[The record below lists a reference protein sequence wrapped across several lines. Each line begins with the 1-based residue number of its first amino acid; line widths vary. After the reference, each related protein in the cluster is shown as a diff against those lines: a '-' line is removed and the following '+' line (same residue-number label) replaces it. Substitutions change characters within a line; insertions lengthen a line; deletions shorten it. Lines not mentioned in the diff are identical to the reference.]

1 MATPS
6 QPSKASVRQDEAESP
21 SSAVTPTPKEVKAQ
35 SYDVLMGASR
45 SHENGPSI
53 APIPSLESIREWVHA
68 AIFNPSPERPYRINP
83 PPQDRPVRVYA
94 DGVYDL
100 FHYAHMLQLRQ
111 AKLSFPSVYLIVGVV
126 SSDLCEKHKNRPM
139 LESSERYEALR
150 NCRWV
155 DEVLEDAPW
164 VIEPELVN
172 KLAIDYVAHDE
183 LPYAMATGGQ
193 AQSHSDVYDW
203 LKKEGRFLP
212 TRRTE
217 GISTSELMSRIVSMY
232 REGDLDAKLEKM
244 GESKLTSTSPYSP

>member
-1 MATPS
+1 MTGSSHLPE
-6 QPSKASVRQDEAESP
+6 ASVREDTESP
-21 SSAVTPTPKEVKAQ
+21 SSAATSTPKEVKAQ
-35 SYDVLMGASR
+35 SYDVLMGAPR

-53 APIPSLESIREWVHA
+53 APIASVESIREWVHA

-83 PPQDRPVRVYA
+83 PPQDRPVRIYA
-94 DGVYDL
+94 DGV
-100 FHYAHMLQLRQ
+100 HMLQLRQ

-126 SSDLCEKHKNRPM
+126 SSDLCERHKNRPM

-193 AQSHSDVYDW
+193 SQSHSDVYDW

-244 GESKLTSTSPYSP
+244 GESKLTSTSPL

>member
-1 MATPS
+1 MGPRTFSAAYTRSLHRGHRGASTKMRGAMSTMRTMPTPPSPITWQIVRARPTLTWKSTCRCLVCGPGGPNRSWRPVWAQPANPWSPLQTHSNSRAPSGVLLTCHLRQPTKVRVLITHPRFCVSTCCLPHPTQSSLLHHLAPMATPS

-100 FHYAHMLQLRQ
+100 FHYAYV
-111 AKLSFPSVYLIVGVV
+111 SYL
-126 SSDLCEKHKNRPM
+126 
-139 LESSERYEALR
+139 
-150 NCRWV
+150 
-155 DEVLEDAPW
+155 
-164 VIEPELVN
+164 
-172 KLAIDYVAHDE
+172 
-183 LPYAMATGGQ
+183 
-193 AQSHSDVYDW
+193 
-203 LKKEGRFLP
+203 
-212 TRRTE
+212 
-217 GISTSELMSRIVSMY
+217 
-232 REGDLDAKLEKM
+232 
-244 GESKLTSTSPYSP
+244 